1 MPFGTFCLPLK
12 KIQKVQNSTLC
23 LHFVGTKDK
32 QKAQFCHRQK
42 KTKFSL
48 SSMHKRWSK
57 TVIWKNGKVKT
68 AVKRSYVVSRNT
80 KKSTFFDHVEMYNN
94 PNLEFWMQH
103 VNPDTLL
110 HNFCDQRLS
119 FESKMKQKAIKV
131 QGKMTFYFTKDWLS
145 VMTDNK
151 IQSK

>member
-12 KIQKVQNSTLC
+12 KIQKVQNTTFC
-23 LHFVGTKDK
+23 LPFVGTKDK
-32 QKAQFCHRQK
+32 QKAHFCERQK

-57 TVIWKNGKVKT
+57 TVIWKNQKVKT
-68 AVKRSYVVSRNT
+68 AVKRSYIVSRNT
-80 KKSTFFDHVEMYNN
+80 PKNQPFLTIEMHNN
-94 PNLEFWMQH
+94 TNLEFWMQH
-103 VNPDTLL
+103 VNPDKLL

-119 FESKMKQKAIKV
+119 FQFKMKQKAIKV
-131 QGKMTFYFTKDWLS
+131 QGKMNFCFTKDWLS